1 MQAFIADDCGLIE
14 RLIRFDQAH
23 DLLKNVGRVQKLAQ
37 DSTAALEMY
46 QRQVRTL
53 EEQLVLSDGFYGPSS
68 RLRSKRARQNR
79 QRQFTRS
86 EK

>member
-1 MQAFIADDCGLIE
+1 MQAFIADDRGLIE

-68 RLRSKRARQNR
+68 RLLFELFMSERRTALP
-79 QRQFTRS
+79 TRRG
-86 EK
+86 